1 MIPRAYQP
9 TPRQREHRTLVRHRQ
24 FLQSRITSVR
34 SKVHHILSN
43 SNADRKDLFSAQCGP
58 AHFKE
63 VPLSDAD
70 RFVIKQ
76 LWAEWR
82 EHIAQR
88 DALTKKIKAFVAKA
102 TQREKEDRALLMTA
116 PGVGFVTTEVV
127 LSELAGSERFR
138 NAQTVCAYAG
148 VVPAVR
154 QSGDKR
160 SKDVRITKE
169 GSGLLRWAL
178 AESAWRLVRTS
189 PKWAARYARLK
200 ERKGKKRAIVA
211 VARKLLCVLYAMLGT
226 RTPYKIVTT
235 ETKAPRTSRKRLVLV
250 RTPTAEQT
258 PATETATATATPTTT
273 HQNQA
278 TATTTEQ
285 ATTTKT
291 TKPRTTRENPQTATT
306 ETAKPRAARQRS
318 VKTPDTAPEQTTTRE
333 TTKPRTTRENLV
345 KTPIVEQPPITEMT
359 APKTTRG
366 RSAKPPAAEQLTTV

>member
-178 AESAWRLVRTS
+178 VESAWRLVRTS